1 MAVYEYKGL
10 LPGGKAVSGIINAD
24 SLPGAQSKLRQ
35 AGVFPTDL
43 REGIETVPSRFRLLP
58 GFKTEELAAL
68 TRQLATL
75 IKAGIP
81 LAQALSVMA
90 EQVEKPYLKR
100 AVIQTREKVIQ
111 GSSLA
116 DAMRERPDIFSELY
130 ANMVM
135 AGEASGTLDIVLIR
149 LAEYLEGQARLK
161 SKVLSALAYPLLLL
175 TLGGGVLAFLVAFVV
190 PRVSRIFEDFNRALP
205 APTLVV
211 IAISDFI
218 KGYWWLIAIAL
229 AGITVA
235 LRYYLKSE
243 SGKGNI
249 DRLAIQAPILGGVM
263 RQMTLA
269 RFSRTLSTLLM
280 SGVAILTA
288 LEIVR
293 SVVNNRVFSQAI
305 DTARDAVK
313 EGEPLAEPLKR
324 AGLFPP
330 LVTQMVAAGEQS
342 GQLDGM
348 LASVADLYESQLE
361 SRIIR
366 LTSLMEPIMILIMGS
381 IVGFIVLSILLPI
394 LEASRVLR

>member
-10 LPGGKAVSGIINAD
+10 LPGGKAVSGIVDAD

-81 LAQALSVMA
+81 LVQALSVMA

-235 LRYYLKSE
+235 LRYYVKSE
-243 SGKGNI
+243 SGKGII

-293 SVVNNRVFSQAI
+293 SVVNNRVFSQAL

-342 GQLDGM
+342 GQLDQM
-348 LASVADLYESQLE
+348 LSSVADLYESQLE

-366 LTSLMEPIMILIMGS
+366 LTSLMEPIMILIMGA

>member
-10 LPGGKAVSGIINAD
+10 LPGGKAVSGIVDAD

-35 AGVFPTDL
+35 AGVFATDL

-100 AVIQTREKVIQ
+100 VVIQTREKLIQ

-116 DAMRERPDIFSELY
+116 DAMRERSDIFSELY

-190 PRVSRIFEDFNRALP
+190 PRVSRIFED
-205 APTLVV
+205 
-211 IAISDFI
+211 
-218 KGYWWLIAIAL
+218 
-229 AGITVA
+229 
-235 LRYYLKSE
+235 
-243 SGKGNI
+243 
-249 DRLAIQAPILGGVM
+249 
-263 RQMTLA
+263 
-269 RFSRTLSTLLM
+269 
-280 SGVAILTA
+280 
-288 LEIVR
+288 
-293 SVVNNRVFSQAI
+293 
-305 DTARDAVK
+305 
-313 EGEPLAEPLKR
+313 
-324 AGLFPP
+324 
-330 LVTQMVAAGEQS
+330 
-342 GQLDGM
+342 
-348 LASVADLYESQLE
+348 
-361 SRIIR
+361 
-366 LTSLMEPIMILIMGS
+366 
-381 IVGFIVLSILLPI
+381 
-394 LEASRVLR
+394 